1 MTKTNKFSFS
11 KAITVLMVVA
21 LLILS
26 AIPFTSAATLL
37 DESKKVSIS
46 LKCSKPGYTF
56 EVFKVASLDSTN
68 TTPYETKYTALVP
81 GIETAINSGKTAD
94 ILKVLDGKSTLPT
107 TAVSQGNWTTSAT
120 STSKTFSNLAQGIYY
135 IKAIK
140 YPAGVKSITNSVV
153 ALPYFSNNNWVYSYP
168 AINLATKVAD
178 DTPTTKKVI
187 TNSTKNNENY
197 TDVSLGDTV
206 NFKLTNTT
214 AGSSSMKLTT
224 YTVKDDMSKG
234 LTLNNNSFSVYLADK
249 NGTKLSSL
257 TANDDYKVNI
267 TKQKAGENTTFNVA
281 LTETYLKKNDF
292 YASNV
297 TSLVVTYTANLN
309 KYAVK
314 GTAGNPNE
322 DIELEYGNSSG
333 TDSVPGN
340 TVYVYTYGVGVTKL
354 NEKSETLEGAT
365 FKLFTT
371 EANAN
376 ALQNAIAAGTSDSN
390 GIVVFKNSSD
400 EEISLTSGS
409 YYIVETEA
417 PKGYNVYGKVI
428 PIDIDVTYN
437 SVFTDNTWVQNAPT
451 NGIASCTV
459 TDTVVTVP
467 QTGGYVQYLYIG
479 GAVLVIGGL
488 FILGFTRKRTNK
500 K

>member
-1 MTKTNKFSFS
+1 MTKTIKFSFS

-26 AIPFTSAATLL
+26 AIPFASAATLL

-46 LKCSKPGYTF
+46 LNCNKPGYTF

-107 TAVSQGNWTTSAT
+107 TAVSQGRWATSAT

-140 YPAGVKSITNSVV
+140 YPAGVKSITNSVAV
-153 ALPYFSNNNWVYSYP
+153 LPYFSNNSWVYSIP

-249 NGTKLSSL
+249 NGTKLSTL
-257 TANDDYKVNI
+257 KANDDYKVNI
-267 TKQKAGENTTFNVA
+267 TKQTAGENTTFNVA
-281 LTETYLKKNDF
+281 LTETYLAKNDF

-354 NEKSETLEGAT
+354 NEKSETLAGAK
-365 FKLFTT
+365 FKLVTT

-376 ALQNAIAAGTSDSN
+376 ALQNSIAEGTSDSN
-390 GIVVFKNSSD
+390 GIVVFKNSSN

-437 SVFTDNTWVQNAPT
+437 SVFTNNTWVQNAPT

-479 GAVLVIGGL
+479 GAALIIGGL
-488 FILGFTRKRTNK
+488 FILGITRKRTNK

>member
-1 MTKTNKFSFS
+1 MKSKFTKV
-11 KAITVLMVVA
+11 ITSIIVVMMLVLT
-21 LLILS
+21 
-26 AIPFTSAATLL
+26 AIPFASAATLL
-37 DESKKVSIS
+37 DDSKAVSVT
-46 LKCSKPGYTF
+46 LNCSKPGYTF
-56 EVFKVASLDSTN
+56 TIYKVAKLESTN
-68 TTPYETKYTALVP
+68 SIPYETKYTSFVP
-81 GIETAINSGKTAD
+81 EISDEIMSGDTKSILSKLDDIATMPSTAPIQKTWTTTTSS
-94 ILKVLDGKSTLPT
+94 KST
-107 TAVSQGNWTTSAT
+107 TANVYGQGIFYIRAT
-120 STSKTFSNLAQGIYY
+120 S
-135 IKAIK
+135 

-153 ALPYFSNNNWVYSYP
+153 ALPYFSNNSWVYSVP
-168 AINLATKVAD
+168 SINLATKVAD

-281 LTETYLKKNDF
+281 LTETYLAKNDF

-376 ALQNAIAAGTSDSN
+376 ALQNAIAEGTSDSN

-417 PKGYNVYGKVI
+417 PEGYNVYGKVI

-437 SVFTDNTWVQNAPT
+437 TVFTNNTWVQNAPT

-479 GAVLVIGGL
+479 GAVLIIGGL
-488 FILGFTRKRTNK
+488 FILGITRKRTNK

>member
-37 DESKKVSIS
+37 DESKTVS
-46 LKCSKPGYTF
+46 LTLNCSKPGYTF
-56 EVFKVASLDSTN
+56 TIYKVAKLESTN
-68 TTPYETKYTALVP
+68 SSPYETKYTSFVPEISDEIMSGDSKSILSKLDAL
-81 GIETAINSGKTAD
+81 ETIPNTAPVQKT
-94 ILKVLDGKSTLPT
+94 
-107 TAVSQGNWTTSAT
+107 WTTTAT
-120 STSKTFSNLAQGIYY
+120 STSVTANLYGQGIFY
-135 IKAIK
+135 IKATS
-140 YPAGVKSITNSVV
+140 YPAGVKSVENSVV
-153 ALPYFSNNNWVYSYP
+153 ALPYFSNNSWVYSVP

-249 NGTKLSSL
+249 NGAELSSL
-257 TANDDYKVNI
+257 KANDDYKVNI
-267 TKQKAGENTTFNVA
+267 TKQTAGENTTFNVA
-281 LTETYLKKNDF
+281 LTETYLAKDNF

-297 TSLVVTYTANLN
+297 TSLVVTYTASLN

-314 GTAGNPNE
+314 GTVGNPNT

-354 NEKSETLEGAT
+354 NEKSETLAGAT

-376 ALQNAIAAGTSDSN
+376 ALQNSIAEGTSDSN
-390 GIVVFKNSSD
+390 GIVAFKNSSD

-417 PKGYNVYGKVI
+417 PEGYNVYGKVI

-479 GAVLVIGGL
+479 GATLIIGGL
-488 FILGFTRKRTNK
+488 LILGITRKRTNK

>member
-1 MTKTNKFSFS
+1 MKNKFT
-11 KAITVLMVVA
+11 KAITSIIVVMMLVLT
-21 LLILS
+21 
-26 AIPFTSAATLL
+26 AIPFASAATLL
-37 DESKKVSIS
+37 DESKKISIS
-46 LKCSKPGYTF
+46 LNCNKPGYTF
-56 EVFKVASLDSTN
+56 EVFKVASLDNTT
-68 TTPYETKYTALVP
+68 TTPYETKYTALVS
-81 GIETAINSGKTAD
+81 GIETAINSGKTSD
-94 ILKVLDGKSTLPT
+94 ILKTLDGMTTLPT
-107 TAVSQGNWTTSAT
+107 SAVSQGNWTTSAT
-120 STSKTFSNLAQGIYY
+120 STSKTFSNLTQGIYY

-153 ALPYFSNNNWVYSYP
+153 ALPYFSNNSWVYSVP

-249 NGTKLSSL
+249 NGAELSSL
-257 TANDDYKVNI
+257 KANDDYKVNI
-267 TKQKAGENTTFNVA
+267 TKQTAGENTTFNVA
-281 LTETYLKKNDF
+281 LTETYLAKTDF

-297 TSLVVTYTANLN
+297 TSLVVTYSAKLN

-314 GTAGNPNE
+314 GVAGNPNE

-376 ALQNAIAAGTSDSN
+376 ALQNSIATGTSDSN

-459 TDTVVTVP
+459 TDTVVRVP

-479 GAVLVIGGL
+479 GAVLIIGGL
-488 FILGFTRKRTNK
+488 LILGCTRKRTHK

>member
-1 MTKTNKFSFS
+1 MKSKFT
-11 KAITVLMVVA
+11 KAITSIIIVMM
-21 LLILS
+21 LILT
-26 AIPFTSAATLL
+26 AIPFASAATLL

-46 LKCSKPGYTF
+46 LNCNKPGYTF
-56 EVFKVASLDSTN
+56 EVFKVASLDSTS
-68 TTPYETKYTALVP
+68 TTPYETKYTALVS

-94 ILKVLDGKSTLPT
+94 ILKALDGMSTLPT
-107 TAVSQGNWTTSAT
+107 SAVSQGSWTTSAT

-153 ALPYFSNNNWVYSYP
+153 ALPYFSNNSWVYSVP

-249 NGTKLSSL
+249 NGAKLSSL
-257 TANDDYKVNI
+257 KANDDYKVNI
-267 TKQKAGENTTFNVA
+267 TKQTAGENTTFNVA
-281 LTETYLKKNDF
+281 LTETYLAKNDF

-297 TSLVVTYTANLN
+297 TSLVVTYSAKLN

-314 GTAGNPNE
+314 GVAGNPNE

-340 TVYVYTYGVGVTKL
+340 TVYVYTYSVGVTKL
-354 NEKSETLEGAT
+354 NEKSETLAGAT

-376 ALQNAIAAGTSDSN
+376 ALQNSIAAGTSDSN
-390 GIVVFKNSSD
+390 GIVTFKNSSN
-400 EEISLTSGS
+400 EEISLASGS

-417 PKGYNVYGKVI
+417 PEGYNVYGKVI
-428 PIDIDVTYN
+428 PIDIDVTYS
-437 SVFTDNTWVQNAPT
+437 SVFTNNTWVQNAPA

>member
-1 MTKTNKFSFS
+1 MKSKFT
-11 KAITVLMVVA
+11 KAITSIIVVMTI
-21 LLILS
+21 ILT
-26 AIPFTSAATLL
+26 AIPFASAATLL

-46 LKCSKPGYTF
+46 LNCNKPGYTF
-56 EVFKVASLDSTN
+56 EVFKVASLDSTS
-68 TTPYETKYTALVP
+68 TTPYETKYTALVS

-94 ILKVLDGKSTLPT
+94 ILKALDGMSTLPT
-107 TAVSQGNWTTSAT
+107 SAVSQGSWTTSAT

-153 ALPYFSNNNWVYSYP
+153 ALPYFSNNSWVYSVP

-267 TKQKAGENTTFNVA
+267 TKQTAGENTTFNVA
-281 LTETYLKKNDF
+281 LTETYLAKNDF

-297 TSLVVTYTANLN
+297 TSLVVTYTAKLN

-314 GTAGNPNE
+314 GIAGNPNE

-354 NEKSETLEGAT
+354 NEKSETLAGAT

-376 ALQNAIAAGTSDSN
+376 ALQNSIAAGTSDSN
-390 GIVVFKNSSD
+390 GIVTFKNSSN
-400 EEISLTSGS
+400 EEISLASGS

-417 PKGYNVYGKVI
+417 PEGYNVYGKVI
-428 PIDIDVTYN
+428 PIDIDVTYS
-437 SVFTDNTWVQNAPT
+437 SVFTNNTWVQNAPA

>member
-1 MTKTNKFSFS
+1 MKSKFTKG
-11 KAITVLMVVA
+11 ITSIIVVMM
-21 LLILS
+21 LILT
-26 AIPFTSAATLL
+26 AIPFASAATLL
-37 DESKKVSIS
+37 DESKKVSIA
-46 LKCSKPGYTF
+46 LNCNKPGYTF
-56 EVFKVASLDSTN
+56 EVFKVASLDSTS
-68 TTPYETKYTALVP
+68 TTPYETKYTALVS

-94 ILKVLDGKSTLPT
+94 ILKALDGMSTLPT
-107 TAVSQGNWTTSAT
+107 SAVSQGSWTTSAT

-153 ALPYFSNNNWVYSYP
+153 ALPYFSNNSWVYSVP

-267 TKQKAGENTTFNVA
+267 TKQTAGENTTFNVA
-281 LTETYLKKNDF
+281 LTETYLAKNDF

-297 TSLVVTYTANLN
+297 TSLVVTYTAKLN

-314 GTAGNPNE
+314 GIAGNPNE

-354 NEKSETLEGAT
+354 NEKSETLAGAT

-390 GIVVFKNSSD
+390 GIVTFKNLSN
-400 EEISLTSGS
+400 EEISLASGS

-417 PKGYNVYGKVI
+417 PEGYNVYGKVI
-428 PIDIDVTYN
+428 PIDIDVTYS
-437 SVFTDNTWVQNAPT
+437 SVFTNNTWVQNAPA

-459 TDTVVTVP
+459 TDTVITVP

-488 FILGFTRKRTNK
+488 FILGITRKRTNK

>member
-1 MTKTNKFSFS
+1 MKSKFT
-11 KAITVLMVVA
+11 KAITSILVVMM
-21 LLILS
+21 LILT
-26 AIPFTSAATLL
+26 AIPFASAATLL

-46 LKCSKPGYTF
+46 LNCNKPGYTF

-68 TTPYETKYTALVP
+68 TTPYETKYTALVS
-81 GIETAINSGKTAD
+81 GIETAINSGKTSD
-94 ILKVLDGKSTLPT
+94 ILKTLDGMTTLPT
-107 TAVSQGNWTTSAT
+107 SAVSQGNWTTSAT
-120 STSKTFSNLAQGIYY
+120 STSKTFSNLTQGIYY

-140 YPAGVKSITNSVV
+140 YPAGVKSVENSVV
-153 ALPYFSNNNWVYSYP
+153 ALPYFSNNSWVYSVP

-249 NGTKLSSL
+249 NGAELSSL
-257 TANDDYKVNI
+257 KANDDYKVNI
-267 TKQKAGENTTFNVA
+267 TKQTAGENTTFNVA
-281 LTETYLKKNDF
+281 LTETYLAKNDF

-297 TSLVVTYTANLN
+297 TSLVVTYTASLN

-314 GTAGNPNE
+314 GTVGNPNT

-354 NEKSETLEGAT
+354 NEKSETLAGAT

-376 ALQNAIAAGTSDSN
+376 ALQNSIAEGTSDSN

-417 PKGYNVYGKVI
+417 PEGYNVYGKVI

-437 SVFTDNTWVQNAPT
+437 SVFTNNTWVQNAPT

-479 GAVLVIGGL
+479 GATLIIGGL
-488 FILGFTRKRTNK
+488 LILGITRKRTNK